1 MPRVAIN
8 ELLDAGVH
16 FGHQTRR
23 WNPKMKPYIFMERN
37 GIHILDVRKTI
48 TMLDTACTALADI
61 AAAGRP
67 ILFVGTK
74 KQSAHVVKEEAER
87 CGSFYVAHRWLGGML
102 TNFQTI
108 RQSIKRLDD
117 LDRMAEDGTF
127 EKLTKK
133 EVLGLEKARAKLDL
147 ELGGI
152 RKMGRAPGALIAID
166 TKKERIAVA
175 EANKLG
181 IPVFA
186 VVDSNCDPDLIDYPI
201 PGNDDAI
208 RSVGLLLHALA
219 DSAIEGQ
226 EKGRGSEEPEAEAP
240 GDGGRGGRRSDRP
253 RDQRPRR
260 QNRPPRGVSR
270 SDS

>member
-1 MPRVAIN
+1 MK
-8 ELLDAGVH
+8 ELLEAGVH

-23 WNPKMKPYIFMERN
+23 WNPKMKRYIFMERN
-37 GIHILDVRKTI
+37 GIHILDLNKTI
-48 TMLDTACTALADI
+48 TQLEVAGSAIAQI
-61 AAAGRP
+61 AASGRP

-74 KQSAHVVKEEAER
+74 KQVREIIIEEAKR
-87 CGSFYVAHRWLGGML
+87 CSSFFVADRWLGGML
-102 TNFQTI
+102 TNYQTI

-133 EVLGLEKARAKLDL
+133 EVLRLEKARARLQA

-152 RKMGRAPGALIAID
+152 RWMGRLPGALVVVD

-186 VVDSNCDPDLIDYPI
+186 IVDTNSDPDLIAYPI

-208 RSVGLLLHALA
+208 RSVSLIVHTLA
-219 DSAIEGQ
+219 DAVQEGVQASAPAES
-226 EKGRGSEEPEAEAP
+226 SEAAPSEPEAEKP
-240 GDGGRGGRRSDRP
+240 QP
-253 RDQRPRR
+253 PRR
-260 QNRPPRGVSR
+260 RQRRAPRSAKVEAES
-270 SDS
+270 SN